1 LSHEDLLGK
10 TIAGKYRVKRLIG
23 VGGMGSVYEGEHV
36 EIGKRIAIKVI
47 DPAHAGSEEVA
58 VRFKREARAA
68 SRVESENIV
77 QVFDV
82 GNDPSCGLY
91 MVMEYLV
98 GEDLAERL
106 IRENLLDVQ
115 LAASIGAQAARA
127 LAKAHAA
134 GVVHRDLKPAN
145 LFLTTREDGSLQV
158 KILDFGISKLTR
170 DETGNSFA
178 PTEGGTRRA
187 LTRQG
192 IVIGTPQYMSP
203 EQAQGLPLDHRTDVW
218 SLGAVLYEALAGRT
232 AFAEMPT
239 YEQTIIQIVMQRP
252 KALVDVAPWVP
263 ADLAAIIHEALT
275 HDVTQRLPD
284 CRVFARR
291 IVEAAPGA
299 GRGSLVSPDE
309 LTPSP
314 RAMIHAP
321 SSGNIAA
328 ESVKE
333 LPLTV
338 PGRATPPHGANH
350 GLTTQGVA
358 LRPDVPMTSRKP
370 LLVAASLMGVVTA
383 IGFFLALHGDGASS
397 ASAAT
402 NAKPVNVAPSPKAA
416 AIPQAEVPPPAN
428 TTILADLPPP
438 TPIVTPPPP
447 ATTTATPSKTRSAA
461 PAHAKAPPRPAAA
474 ASPPATSK
482 YGAAGVA
489 TAF

>member
-1 LSHEDLLGK
+1 
-10 TIAGKYRVKRLIG
+10 
-23 VGGMGSVYEGEHV
+23 
-36 EIGKRIAIKVI
+36 
-47 DPAHAGSEEVA
+47 
-58 VRFKREARAA
+58 
-68 SRVESENIV
+68 
-77 QVFDV
+77 
-82 GNDPSCGLY
+82 
-91 MVMEYLV
+91 
-98 GEDLAERL
+98 
-106 IRENLLDVQ
+106 
-115 LAASIGAQAARA
+115 
-127 LAKAHAA
+127 
-134 GVVHRDLKPAN
+134 
-145 LFLTTREDGSLQV
+145 
-158 KILDFGISKLTR
+158 
-170 DETGNSFA
+170 
-178 PTEGGTRRA
+178 
-187 LTRQG
+187 
-192 IVIGTPQYMSP
+192 MSP

-252 KALVDVAPWVP
+252 KALVEVAPWVP

-291 IVEAAPGA
+291 IVEAAPGV

-314 RAMIHAP
+314 RAMVHAP
-321 SSGNIAA
+321 SSGNIGA

-333 LPLTV
+333 LPPTV
-338 PGRATPPHGANH
+338 RTRTTPPHFPNQ

-358 LRPDVPMTSRKP
+358 LPPDVPMTSRKP

-383 IGFFLALHGDGASS
+383 IGFFLALHGDSASS

-402 NAKPVNVAPSPKAA
+402 KATPVNVAPSPKAA
-416 AIPQAEVPPPAN
+416 AIPQADVPPPAN
-428 TTILADLPPP
+428 TTILADLPTP
-438 TPIVTPPPP
+438 TPIVTPPP
-447 ATTTATPSKTRSAA
+447 TTTTSTAATPSKTRSAA
-461 PAHAKAPPRPAAA
+461 PAHAKAPPKPAVA